1 VSIGLGLECILSNKP
16 EKLTLES
23 EDLEG
28 DELEKS
34 SIDSSES

>member
-1 VSIGLGLECILSNKP
+1 MSIGPGVECILSNKP

-28 DELEKS
+28 AELEKS
-34 SIDSSES
+34 LIDPLES